1 MTPEQPIEPEKTP
14 KIVPATPTPAAG
26 DLASHYIT
34 QELVQA
40 RVSLQRTRIFT
51 ILALLLIGG
60 ELIYITAKFNRTFQP
75 QNAAEIAD
83 GMVME
88 QVDDHGDQLSD
99 AIKQRVPQLIAQTP
113 DYVLQQMPSYRQALE
128 DNVTGTLDGY
138 FKSAAAPLGQNLD
151 TFLAAHQ
158 DDVKQMLLDANDKAT
173 IQRVGEDLKQQMLT
187 SLQTPQAGGPSVSGQ
202 INQSLQS
209 LQEVEKTMHRL
220 AANKDLTPEERKTR
234 HALAI
239 IAGKVETNK
248 NQLAIPAG
256 TIPTVSVASTE
267 DTAPAAPAVATPV
280 APAAPTKAV
289 VPPPAPAPPP
299 AAPVAAPSAAT
310 PPAPAP
316 GAAHP

>member
-14 KIVPATPTPAAG
+14 KIVSDTPTPAAG

-60 ELIYITAKFNRTFQP
+60 ELIYITAKFNHSFQP

-88 QVDDHGDQLSD
+88 QIDDHGDQLSD
-99 AIKQRVPQLIAQTP
+99 TIKQRVPQLIAQTP
-113 DYVLQQMPSYRQALE
+113 DYVLQQMPSYRQSLE
-128 DNVTGTLDGY
+128 DRVTGNLDGY
-138 FKSAAAPLGQNLD
+138 FKSAATPLGQNLD

-158 DDVKQMLLDANDKAT
+158 DDVKQMLLDANDKST
-173 IQRVGEDLKQQMLT
+173 VQKVGEGLKQQMLT
-187 SLQTPQAGGPSVSGQ
+187 SLQTPQSGGESVSGQ

-220 AANKDLTPEERKTR
+220 AANKGLTPEEKKTR

-239 IAGKVETNK
+239 IAGTIETNK
-248 NQLAIPAG
+248 GQLALPAG
-256 TIPTVSVASTE
+256 TIPTVAVASTE
-267 DTAPAAPAVATPV
+267 DTPPAAPAIAPPPTPV
-280 APAAPTKAV
+280 KAT
-289 VPPPAPAPPP
+289 APAP
-299 AAPVAAPSAAT
+299 VKAT

-316 GAAHP
+316 GAAAQPHP